1 MKVIIVRMKRI
12 DNVKKK
18 CETFREIMSVYEIN
32 DSLLTH
38 NRTLEHYH

>member
-1 MKVIIVRMKRI
+1 MKVIIVRKKRI

-18 CETFREIMSVYEIN
+18 CEAFREMMSVYEIN
-32 DSLLTH
+32 DSLLAH